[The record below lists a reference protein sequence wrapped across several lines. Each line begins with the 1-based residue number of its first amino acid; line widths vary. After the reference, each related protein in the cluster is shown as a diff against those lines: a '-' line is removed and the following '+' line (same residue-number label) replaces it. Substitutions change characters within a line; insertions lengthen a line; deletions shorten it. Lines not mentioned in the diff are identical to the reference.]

1 MQAAVRHGVRAS
13 RIVATG
19 LSLHGHSGLSPSSA
33 SDYRGIAVA
42 TPYSQRLEIV
52 NTRLDP
58 VALVRLSDT
67 SLALARKADDIR
79 GKVVL
84 DEAGYEMGRV
94 EDLVIDDECRRV
106 YFMILRAS
114 GFIPGEKQF
123 LIPVDTIRKR
133 EGDHVNVDQDHEHVA
148 AGPEYDPALVS
159 DPSYQADVY
168 GWYGFAPYWQPSFG
182 FPAGWSQR

>member
-1 MQAAVRHGVRAS
+1 M
-13 RIVATG
+13 
-19 LSLHGHSGLSPSSA
+19 
-33 SDYRGIAVA
+33 
-42 TPYSQRLEIV
+42 V

-67 SLALARKADDIR
+67 SLVLAREADDIR

-114 GFIPGEKQF
+114 GFIPGEMQL

-133 EGDHVNVDQDHEHVA
+133 GGDHVYVDQDHEHVA

-159 DPSYQADVY
+159 DPGYQAGVY
-168 GWYGFAPYWQPSFG
+168 GWYGFAPYWHPSLVS
-182 FPAGWSQR
+182 PAGWSQG